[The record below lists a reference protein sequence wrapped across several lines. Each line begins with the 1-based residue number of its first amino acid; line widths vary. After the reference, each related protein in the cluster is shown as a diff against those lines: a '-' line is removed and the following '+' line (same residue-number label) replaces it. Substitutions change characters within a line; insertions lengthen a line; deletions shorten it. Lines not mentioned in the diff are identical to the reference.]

1 MMDRY
6 GFSILLGWAA
16 SSLMLRLGGVRAH
29 RGLRPAAFG
38 LISGNAVAP
47 IAWSLYGLYRPMDGV
62 WVIE

>member
-6 GFSILLGWAA
+6 GFPIFLGWAA
-16 SSLMLRLGGVRAH
+16 SSLVLRLGGLRAH

-38 LISGNAVAP
+38 L
-47 IAWSLYGLYRPMDGV
+47 YRPMDGV

>member
-6 GFSILLGWAA
+6 GFPIFLGWAA
-16 SSLMLRLGGVRAH
+16 SSLVLRLGGLRAH

-38 LISGNAVAP
+38 LVSGNAVAM
-47 IAWSLYGLYRPMDGV
+47 IAWSLYGLCRPMDGV